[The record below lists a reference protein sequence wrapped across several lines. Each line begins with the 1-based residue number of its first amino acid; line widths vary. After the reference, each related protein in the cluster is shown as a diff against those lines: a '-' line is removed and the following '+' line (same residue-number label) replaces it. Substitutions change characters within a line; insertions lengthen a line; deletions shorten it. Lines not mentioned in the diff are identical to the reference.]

1 MILANARVLTD
12 TGLVERNLAVED
24 GTIAG
29 FTAAS
34 GWDLRGALVLPAIV
48 DIHGDAFERQLQPR
62 PGVDFPIPLA
72 LAETERQLLANGIA
86 TAFHGVTFSWEPGLR
101 GLETWRAV
109 LAGLGQ
115 GGRGQGRFACDM
127 RVHLRWE
134 AFNIDAAA
142 EAAAAIRA
150 GQVHLLAYND
160 HTPAIVKKL
169 GDAAAAAKYAERAGM
184 KVEAFREVAF
194 AAGARGAEVEAAR
207 HVVTGAAREAGV
219 PMASH
224 DDATVEERAYFR
236 ALGAAICEFPMA
248 EAVAVAAR
256 EAEEAVVMGAPNVVR
271 GRSHLGWASAAAMAR
286 RGLCT
291 VLASDYYY
299 PCLLEAP
306 FRLAAGGM
314 AFEDAWALVAAN
326 PARAARLA
334 DRGRIGPGLRADL
347 VVVTVEEGA
356 PRLLAT
362 IIGGRVAWVA
372 PGVGLE
378 PATERLTAATSKFL
392 LRRRDAAEEAQ
403 GRER

>member
-1 MILANARVLTD
+1 MILANASVLTD
-12 TGLVERNLAVED
+12 AGLVERNLAVED
-24 GTIAG
+24 GRIAG
-29 FTAAS
+29 FTQARSDEAR
-34 GWDLRGALVLPAIV
+34 GWDLGGALVLPAIV
-48 DIHGDAFERQLQPR
+48 DIHGDAFERQIQPR
-62 PGVDFPIPLA
+62 PGVDFPIDLA

-101 GLETWRAV
+101 GLEMWRAL
-109 LAGLGQ
+109 LAGLD
-115 GGRGQGRFACDM
+115 RGRFACDM

-134 AFNIDAAA
+134 AFNVDAAA

-150 GQVHLLAYND
+150 GQVHLLAFND
-160 HTPAIVKKL
+160 HTPSIVKKL
-169 GDAAAAAKYAERAGM
+169 DDAATAAKYAERAGM
-184 KVEAFREVAF
+184 KVDAFRAVAL

-207 HVVTGAAREAGV
+207 DLVSEAARDAGL

-224 DDATVEERAYFR
+224 DDATVESRQFFR

-248 EAVAVAAR
+248 EAVAIAAR
-256 EAEEAVVMGAPNVVR
+256 EAGEAVVMGAPNVVR

-314 AFEDAWALVAAN
+314 PLEQAWALVAAN
-326 PARAARLA
+326 PARAAHLA
-334 DRGRIGPGLRADL
+334 DRGSITPGLRADL
-347 VVVTVEEGA
+347 IVVAVEDQS

-362 IIGGRVAWVA
+362 IVGGEVAWVA

-378 PATERLTAATSKFL
+378 PTTERLTAACSTS
-392 LRRRDAAEEAQ
+392 
-403 GRER
+403 

>member
-1 MILANARVLTD
+1 MIFANARVLTEA
-12 TGLVERNLAVED
+12 GLAERNLAVEGD
-24 GTIAG
+24 RIAG
-29 FTAAS
+29 FTQAS
-34 GWDLRGALVLPAIV
+34 GWDLRGAMVLPAIV

-101 GLETWRAV
+101 GLETWRAL
-109 LAGLGQ
+109 LAGLD
-115 GGRGQGRFACDM
+115 QGRFVCDM

-169 GDAAAAAKYAERAGM
+169 GDAATAAKYAERAGM
-184 KVEAFREVAF
+184 RVEAFREVAL
-194 AAGARGAEVEAAR
+194 AAGARAAEVEAAR
-207 HVVTGAAREAGV
+207 RVVAEAAREAGL

-224 DDATVEERAYFR
+224 DDATVEDRAYFR

-256 EAEEAVVMGAPNVVR
+256 EAGEAVVMGAPNVVR
-271 GRSHLGWASAAAMAR
+271 GRSHLGWASAAAMAK

-291 VLASDYYY
+291 VLASDYFY
-299 PCLLEAP
+299 PCLLEAALK
-306 FRLAAGGM
+306 LAANGM
-314 AFEDAWALVAAN
+314 ALRDAWALVAAN
-326 PARAARLA
+326 PARAARLQ
-334 DRGRIGPGLRADL
+334 DRGRIEPGLRADL
-347 VVVTVEEGA
+347 VVVTMEEGA

-362 IIGGRVAWVA
+362 VVGGRVAWVA

-378 PATERLTAATSKFL
+378 PTTERLTAACSTS
-392 LRRRDAAEEAQ
+392 
-403 GRER
+403 